1 MKTKIK
7 WSDIKRLAK
16 LANLEIKKL
25 DMESEYYDY
34 FEIEFEWAG
43 NVCRI
48 NADIFLEDAYDK
60 LYRKGDFADFRL
72 VVGPNRSFDIDQ
84 AARRSVGILATI
96 ISDGAW

>member
-16 LANLEIKKL
+16 LAGFEIKKL

-34 FEIEFEWAG
+34 FEIEFEWSG

-48 NADIFLEDAYDK
+48 NADVFLEDDYDN
-60 LYRKGDFADFRL
+60 LYKKGDLCDLRL
-72 VVGPNRSFDIDQ
+72 TIGPKRSDDTDK
-84 AARRSVGILATI
+84 AARHALGILALI